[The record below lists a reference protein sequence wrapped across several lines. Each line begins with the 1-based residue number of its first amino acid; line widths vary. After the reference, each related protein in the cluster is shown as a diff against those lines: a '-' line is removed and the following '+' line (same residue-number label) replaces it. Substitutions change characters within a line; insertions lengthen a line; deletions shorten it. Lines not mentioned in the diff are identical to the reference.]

1 MYAATDGS
9 TPFRLNLHVDDLGHT
24 LVFGPTGAGKSTL
37 LAMIAAQFRRY
48 KNSSI
53 FAFDKGMSMFPL
65 VSAAG
70 GTHYE
75 IAGDDSSLAFC
86 PLRGVD
92 DDSEQA
98 WAEDW
103 ITTLCTM
110 QKVEI
115 RPEHRTSIHNA
126 VTQIRNS
133 PASHRTL
140 SNLYHYLQHQE
151 LKEAINHYTVQGA
164 MGKLLDAQT
173 DSMAIETFTVFEI
186 DDLMNLGEENL
197 IPVLLYIFHCI
208 EKSFKGQPSLLIL
221 DEAWV
226 MLGHPVFRQKIREWL
241 KILRKANCAVV
252 LATQSLSDA
261 KNSGILDVLNESC
274 PTKIFLPNLTANQDI
289 QLDLYRGLGLNSA
302 QINIITNA
310 APKREYYV
318 TSSEGRRLI
327 NLALSPLA
335 LAFVGASSK
344 VHIATIKNLIQEN
357 GQTWPRAWLVE
368 RGVTFKT

>member
-1 MYAATDGS
+1 
-9 TPFRLNLHVDDLGHT
+9 
-24 LVFGPTGAGKSTL
+24 
-37 LAMIAAQFRRY
+37 
-48 KNSSI
+48 
-53 FAFDKGMSMFPL
+53 MFPL

-115 RPEHRTSIHNA
+115 KPEHRSSIHNA

-133 PASHRTL
+133 PPSHRTL

-186 DDLMNLGEENL
+186 EELMNLGEENL

-241 KILRKANCAVV
+241 KVLRKANCAVV

-289 QLDLYRGLGLNSA
+289 QLDLYRGFGLNSA
-302 QINIITNA
+302 QINIITKA

-318 TSSEGRRLI
+318 SSSEGRRLI

-344 VHIATIKNLIQEN
+344 EHIASIKNLIQEN